1 MIKNKSIKKSSIY
14 KGLSLAFAGV
24 FAASLIPVNVIET
37 KADYQIGGIGSE
49 SISVYNT
56 ENTASKGGR
65 YEIRAAYFGSE
76 SQIPVGLSSE
86 GYSSDYASVS
96 YDGTHTI
103 SNIVSNVTVTYLA
116 SGEEVE
122 TQQNSDKTITGA
134 AKDAAVWGTFEVA
147 HAGEY
152 KVTYSMSFDVNG
164 ATKSYETSTIVY
176 GQVSSAYFEFD
187 DNAENVIPSVYDVKM
202 QSECKNIDLPLPKV
216 FGEDEKEIE
225 NVKFVTSDPAD
236 ATDYVKITV
245 SSGNGLVAVDESNGN
260 FYIDAKYLNP
270 EDTENFKGEGNYI
283 VKYAYYEGGQFIK
296 SITKTF
302 SVSKEYYKDYSLDLS
317 RNGSLSSA
325 ITGVASTLPT
335 LTGKTG
341 SKSTPASEN
350 VNIHYTVK
358 AYRQTTGGYTEERE
372 GSIEDGKFTPWEDG
386 NYKIVYTATDFYGN
400 TATSEFFIDSVKD
413 TQRPVAKIYDASN
426 KKNYVDED
434 YAKGINEYIDA
445 SSALKSVTGEKN
457 IIIYAVGAT
466 DNVSE
471 GLKYT
476 RLVKYSST
484 VIEIKDYADYNLI
497 FDFDADSFLA
507 NNHYFTSMHSDV
519 NTGNL
524 TEWLKAN
531 KFLIVTNDSEKTVED
546 GYAYIDANNLK
557 LEGTADGKTYTA
569 VYYAEDA
576 AGNTS
581 EELTYSIKVMS
592 NSEGYN
598 DTIDPEITFVTNLKN
613 SYRTN
618 SVISFEKPTASDEDT
633 RMDVIVEYKYDVD
646 SNWRTFEDE
655 KYEIDLSEVEE
666 LIKAGKTPKT
676 VTIYAHAVDD
686 YGNVGEWEKEIDI
699 VDVKD
704 ERAPTIISEK
714 YNTENTNKIE
724 QNTEI
729 VLPTIKL
736 NDDNVKYLNSQVYV
750 TRIGENEKSI
760 EVYGKSETRDILS
773 KTYTLNAGKIVASY
787 PGKYQVKVVFTDA
800 GNNQITTFYNFE
812 VEGKAIVEAPTI
824 TGIGTTLGNSGVG
837 EVGEAVNL
845 ETPSIDY
852 AINTET
858 HAVFGIKNDDSKAAT
873 KFDVKVVNEAPSNYL
888 FNENEENTFTAYE
901 TGTYKLQ
908 YFVKFSVFNKEK
920 FEVNGDNTAVVVK
933 DTTDVVYPLENGDFM
948 IVGTSVVKYAVKGEN
963 GYTVYDLSSKFT
975 SDARGIKLS
984 ETNYYLEIGAQ
995 AKLVAPNGAEAENFG
1010 VTGDKFSVNGSQ
1022 DVTAEAT
1029 GYALDDFTAYRIP
1042 SQVLTIEVK
1051 DTKAP
1056 VMSGDYDYPVTAN
1069 VNDFIT
1075 IRKVEATD
1083 ASASGIDLEKSY
1095 VLVSVKGGATSYS
1108 KQYYLNKWQD
1118 KDNTYDAAGNI
1129 QYKVTNDGTCTITYY
1144 IYDHAGNLNSDCTY
1158 TIAVGD
1164 TEIPKVTI
1172 AENFIKESYSLS
1184 EFSESNPLV
1193 LDFSK
1198 LTFSDNKTSAEDL
1211 KETVKIVVKNTTTGN
1226 EVANTGDADA
1236 NIYRYVPTEVGTYEI
1251 TVVVTDEAGWESTS
1265 GKVTFEVKAESNDG
1279 TEVYEVVGTVL
1290 IVVAVAILAGVVTY
1304 FVVSAVKHNKK
1315 NGKGKAKK
1323 ADK

>member
-37 KADYQIGGIGSE
+37 KADYQLSGAIGSE

-56 ENTASKGGR
+56 KNTADKGGK
-65 YEIRAAYFGSE
+65 YEIRAAYFGSG
-76 SQIPVGLSSE
+76 SQIPVGLKS
-86 GYSSDYASVS
+86 YTDYATVS
-96 YDGTHTI
+96 YDGTNNI
-103 SNIVSNVTVTYLA
+103 SNITSNVTVTYLA
-116 SGEEVE
+116 SGEKVE
-122 TQQNSDKTITGA
+122 TEQNSDTTIKNA
-134 AKDAAVWGTFEVA
+134 AKNEAVWGTFEVA

-164 ATKSYETSTIVY
+164 TPKSYETSTIVY
-176 GQVSSAYFEFD
+176 GQVASAYFEFD

-202 QSECKNIDLPLPKV
+202 QSELKNINLPLPKV
-216 FGEDEKEIE
+216 FGKNEKEIE
-225 NVKFVTSDPAD
+225 NVKFVTSDPSD
-236 ATDYVKITV
+236 LTDYVKISV
-245 SSGNGLVAVDESNGN
+245 SGGNGTVAVDELDGK
-260 FYIDAKYLNP
+260 FYLDAKYFNP
-270 EDTENFKGEGNYI
+270 EDTENFKGEGSYI
-283 VKYAYYEGGQFIK
+283 IKYSYYEGGQFIK

-302 SVSKEYYKDYSLDLS
+302 SVSKEYYKDYKLDLS

-358 AYRQTTGGYTEERE
+358 AYRQTTGGYTEESE
-372 GSIEDGKFTPWEDG
+372 GSIADGKFTPWKDG

-400 TATSEFFIDSVKD
+400 SATSEFFIDSVKD

-434 YAKGINEYIDA
+434 YTKGINEYIDA

-497 FDFDADSFLA
+497 FDFDAESFLA
-507 NNHYFTSMHSDV
+507 NNNYFTSMHSDV

-531 KFLIVTNDSEKTVED
+531 KFLIVTNDETKTVED
-546 GYAYIDANNLK
+546 GYAYIDAKNLK
-557 LEGTADGKTYTA
+557 LEGTADGKTYSV

-581 EELTYSIKVMS
+581 EELTRSIKVMS
-592 NSEGYN
+592 GEDGYH
-598 DTIDPEITFVTNLKN
+598 DTTAPEITFVTNLKN

-618 SVISFEKPTASDEDT
+618 SIISFEKPTASDEDT
-633 RMDVIVEYKYDVD
+633 RLDVIVEYKYDLD
-646 SNWRTFEDE
+646 ENWRTFEDE
-655 KYEIDLSEVEE
+655 KYEIDLSEVKE
-666 LIKAGKTPKT
+666 LIEAGKTPKT

-686 YGNVGEWEKEIDI
+686 YGNVGKWKKTIDI

-704 ERAPTIISEK
+704 ETAPVIISEK
-714 YNTENTNKIE
+714 YNTQNNNKIE

-736 NDDNVKYLNSQVYV
+736 KDDNVKYLNAEVFV
-750 TRIGENEKSI
+750 TRVSGDNETSI
-760 EVYGKSETRDILS
+760 EVYGKNEARDALLG
-773 KTYTLNAGKIVASY
+773 TYTLNAGKIVASY

-800 GNNQITTFYNFE
+800 GNNKITTFYSYE
-812 VEGKAIVEAPTI
+812 VEGKAIVEEPTI

-845 ETPSIDY
+845 ATPAIDY
-852 AINTET
+852 AINNDT
-858 HAVFGIKNDDSKAAT
+858 HAVFGIKDDNSKAAT
-873 KFDVKVVNEAPSNYL
+873 KFEVKVVNDASSKYK

-901 TGTYKLQ
+901 TGIYKLQ
-908 YFVKFSVFNKEK
+908 YFVNFSIFNKEK
-920 FEVNGDNTAVVVK
+920 FAINEDKTAVVVYN
-933 DTTDVVYPLENGDFM
+933 TTDVVYPLENGDFM

-984 ETNYYLEIGAQ
+984 ETNYYLEIGAE

-1010 VTGDKFSVNGSQ
+1010 VTGDKFTVNGQ

-1029 GYALDDFTAYRIP
+1029 GYTLDDFTAYRIP

-1069 VNDFIT
+1069 VNDIIT
-1075 IRKVEATD
+1075 IKKVEATD

-1118 KDNTYDAAGNI
+1118 KDNTLDAAGNI

-1144 IYDHAGNLNSDCTY
+1144 IYDHAGNLNSDCSY
-1158 TIAVGD
+1158 SIAVGD
-1164 TEIPKVTI
+1164 TERPKVTI
-1172 AENFIKESYSLS
+1172 AENFIKESYSLN

-1198 LTFSDNKTSAEDL
+1198 LTFSDNKTSVEDL
-1211 KETVKIVVKNTTTGN
+1211 KKTVKIVVKNTTTGN
-1226 EVANTGDADA
+1226 EVANTGDSEA

-1251 TVVVTDEAGWESTS
+1251 TVIVKDDAGWESTS
-1265 GKVTFEVKAESNDG
+1265 GKVTFEVTAESNDG

-1304 FVVSAVKHNKK
+1304 FVVSAVKRNKK